1 MNMVKKRALVVKDV
15 LDRNG
20 CNYEIE
26 KKAGQITFSLEDKY
40 NKLTSNCQTH
50 FIITISH
57 RGISVCGVLATYIPE
72 DYRLAVSQL
81 LLLLNK
87 DLKEE
92 TESNDE
98 IMFDIDAR
106 EGVVG
111 IRCMYAFAIWRCPD
125 DLYAAAIIS
134 LPISLMDRCGGG
146 ILAVANGEKTA
157 EEAYEDIVNADSSSV
172 SVGFLEDI

>member
-1 MNMVKKRALVVKDV
+1 MVKKRAIVIKNV
-15 LDRNG
+15 LDQNG
-20 CNYEIE
+20 CNYDVE
-26 KKAGQITFSLEDKY
+26 KKGGQITFSLEDKY

-50 FIITISH
+50 FIITINR

-81 LLLLNK
+81 LSLLNK

-98 IMFDIDAR
+98 IMFDIDVR

-111 IRCMYAFAIWRCPD
+111 IRCMQTFAMWRCPNELD
-125 DLYAAAIIS
+125 VAAIIS
-134 LPISLMDRCGGG
+134 LPICLMDGCGGA

-157 EEAYEDIVNADSSSV
+157 EEAYEDIANADFSSV
-172 SVGFLEDI
+172 GVGLLKNI